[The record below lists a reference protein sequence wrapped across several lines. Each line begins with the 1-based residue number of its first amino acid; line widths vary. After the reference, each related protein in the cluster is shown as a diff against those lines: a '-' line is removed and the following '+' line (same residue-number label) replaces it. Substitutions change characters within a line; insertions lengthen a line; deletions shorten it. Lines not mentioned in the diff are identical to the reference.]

1 MSYLRYE
8 DAGLPSACHFAL
20 NQLYVKVAS
29 EQRTYTASQ
38 NRLHVYAREHESDED
53 LSNRAHEREA

>member
-8 DAGLPSACHFAL
+8 DAGLPNACHFAL
-20 NQLYVKVAS
+20 NQLNVKGANKR
-29 EQRTYTASQ
+29 RTYTAAQ